1 MPLPTSPPLLYL
13 LLLPSPAA
21 CQSCCPRSTKDLFTY
36 LCTICMIARQ
46 AGTAGAGQGEVSA
59 ALRLKSALGPRCA
72 YAISVCVCLRVFLS
86 FLCECFHKL
95 SLLFSTARL
104 RQGCAAGLTCCQ
116 EPLPLPATPSLTCLP
131 ACLAVSL
138 HCSQGTDSKHK
149 LISIREL

>member
-1 MPLPTSPPLLYL
+1 MTSWNVCLISQMPLPTSPPLLYL

-46 AGTAGAGQGEVSA
+46 AGIGAGQGEVSA

-86 FLCECFHKL
+86 FSCECFHKL

-104 RQGCAAGLTCCQ
+104 RRGCAAGLTCCQ
-116 EPLPLPATPSLTCLP
+116 GPPLTPCPLTYLPGCLSSCQF
-131 ACLAVSL
+131 AL
-138 HCSQGTDSKHK
+138 
-149 LISIREL
+149 